1 MTDHSS
7 YYQGTGT
14 GTGTRASYRQGSFY
28 DSDEGDW
35 DDWYRGRHYN
45 GGTGAGTSSDDAK
58 KTRIKKSD
66 IEAANVEQFMKW
78 RTSLPVKNEITVIDD
93 KFFEDSP
100 LFGGVKTEKGM
111 IDADS
116 FKDVFNIILRAFVY
130 VNLQRNN
137 SEIVRMMDGYDTSGN
152 FEDERLQLLE
162 KLFEECPLDK
172 DFLANVVTKL
182 YDISKSLT
190 PDPTTSKFIL
200 PSEAVMSAFCDLMGD
215 LDAFAY
221 QFMEEEYGREFSSL
235 AEYNVLVGDNFR
247 DKLNAIDSI
256 INLSFDPKVKA
267 NKDVEK
273 YVKAAFVDSR
283 KLRWIPA
290 PLLIAPT
297 KSMVSTY
304 GTWIESKQKED
315 LLRALNILA
324 EAAVT
329 NGESL
334 ANEDKKYIASLK
346 ELGYDFEKLGSTEI
360 FIPGQLLEED
370 NKGKTDAKDSSGDPT
385 AGAKES
391 KDGGSVGSSEGGV
404 NAAAEALEK
413 DHNDENANKSVKA
426 GGSSGSNA
434 PKDGKDDKR

>member
-1 MTDHSS
+1 MTD
-7 YYQGTGT
+7 
-14 GTGTRASYRQGSFY
+14 RQGSFY
-28 DSDEGDW
+28 DGDEGDW
-35 DDWYRGRHYN
+35 DDWYLRRHYN

-116 FKDVFNIILRAFVY
+116 FKDMFNIILRAFVY

-137 SEIVRMMDGYDTSGN
+137 SEIVRMMDGYDISGS

-221 QFMEEEYGREFSSL
+221 QSGTGIDHAGQNLDKGCAGFHFFFCIRTGENAADTDDGQGVAEFGLEL
-235 AEYNVLVGDNFR
+235 AD
-247 DKLNAIDSI
+247 
-256 INLSFDPKVKA
+256 
-267 NKDVEK
+267 
-273 YVKAAFVDSR
+273 
-283 KLRWIPA
+283 
-290 PLLIAPT
+290 
-297 KSMVSTY
+297 
-304 GTWIESKQKED
+304 
-315 LLRALNILA
+315 
-324 EAAVT
+324 
-329 NGESL
+329 
-334 ANEDKKYIASLK
+334 
-346 ELGYDFEKLGSTEI
+346 
-360 FIPGQLLEED
+360 
-370 NKGKTDAKDSSGDPT
+370 
-385 AGAKES
+385 
-391 KDGGSVGSSEGGV
+391 DGGGHVFHRC
-404 NAAAEALEK
+404 A
-413 DHNDENANKSVKA
+413 
-426 GGSSGSNA
+426 
-434 PKDGKDDKR
+434 